1 MRRDPAT
8 GPASRVAEQA
18 MASPPRPRE
27 NRGPIE
33 ARLGYRFRD
42 AALLRRGLTHRS
54 SAGGD
59 PKRHNEQIEFL
70 GDAVLA
76 LAMSDLLIERF
87 PDRREGD
94 LSKLRAS
101 LVNEAILARIATELG
116 LGDHLLLGKGEERT
130 GGRRKASI
138 LAGAYEAVLG
148 AVYLDAGF
156 QEARAMVARH
166 FAAAIEGHATIG
178 LRDYKTQLQELTQ
191 SSFKEVPTYHLLRET
206 GPDHDKRFV
215 SQISIGGT
223 IYGRGVGRSKKV
235 AEQAAAME
243 ALERLRRGE
252 ARDP

>member
-1 MRRDPAT
+1 
-8 GPASRVAEQA
+8 
-18 MASPPRPRE
+18 MAPPPRPRE
-27 NRGPIE
+27 NRGSID

-42 AALLRRGLTHRS
+42 PALLRRGLTHRS

-59 PKRHNEQIEFL
+59 PKRHNEQMEFL

-76 LAMSDLLIERF
+76 LAMSDLLLERF

-101 LVNEAILARIATELG
+101 LVNESTLARIATELG

-166 FAAAIEGHATIG
+166 FAGAIEGQAAIG
-178 LRDYKTQLQELTQ
+178 MQDYKTQLQELTQ
-191 SSFKEVPTYHLLRET
+191 SSFKEVPTYHLVRET

-215 SQISIGGT
+215 SQISIAGT
-223 IYGRGVGRSKKV
+223 VYGRGVGRSKKV
-235 AEQAAAME
+235 AEQAAAMA
-243 ALERLRRGE
+243 ALERLRREE
-252 ARDP
+252 ARRS